1 MSILFKSC
9 YQVSVANFE
18 KKAKSIHSFC
28 KVQVWNNFVK
38 IYGNTGWQPVKARKG
53 HAEDHLPFRSLKLS
67 GKVLK
72 YFSPLWHFSFF
83 IGHLIR
89 PLEIGLMVA
98 RKTKGSFWFIKEKH
112 QLFSTF
118 IKKCWYQYHRGQT
131 FDEWWNLQFI
141 HFKYERNQMLW
152 SCTLGIYID
161 RY

>member
-53 HAEDHLPFRSLKLS
+53 HAEDHLPFQSLKLS

-98 RKTKGSFWFIKEKH
+98 RKTKGFFWFIKENH
-112 QLFSTF
+112 PLFSKF
-118 IKKCWYQYHRGQT
+118 IKKDCINVTEDKKLMNDEIYNHSISRMKEIRC
-131 FDEWWNLQFI
+131 FDLVP
-141 HFKYERNQMLW
+141 
-152 SCTLGIYID
+152 
-161 RY
+161 